1 MGLLSD
7 IAKTQV
13 LLVVSPGIIAGE
25 WVVDRV
31 YGDGT
36 TEQLYK
42 STFLPDVEGW
52 ANDKAEELGGSALT
66 IGTEIGIAI
75 KEGLEELG
83 EDLLEGLK
91 SVGTTL
97 ANQTLQVI
105 EYAGVAVVDGVDNT
119 YDYIRDKLRG
129 KEPDIIAAV
138 TVGVLSVLAGVYLWN
153 TAKRGAAVNPE

>member
-42 STFLPDVEGW
+42 STFLPDVDEVEKITW
-52 ANDKAEELGGSALT
+52 
-66 IGTEIGIAI
+66 
-75 KEGLEELG
+75 
-83 EDLLEGLK
+83 
-91 SVGTTL
+91 
-97 ANQTLQVI
+97 
-105 EYAGVAVVDGVDNT
+105 DGMLSRDN
-119 YDYIRDKLRG
+119 R
-129 KEPDIIAAV
+129 P
-138 TVGVLSVLAGVYLWN
+138 TVSDCDHPS
-153 TAKRGAAVNPE
+153 PEASRYGP